1 MALRRLPGKPLSQ
14 RAPIAYVPRG
24 KEQSE
29 DQGERRMRIGV
40 AGIGKMGAAIAA
52 RLMEV
57 GHDVVLWNRTPDKAK
72 AISGATV
79 AATPAE
85 LAKTSEAVITI
96 LTDGAAIETVYHGPS
111 GLLSG
116 DVTGKLF
123 IEMSTVPPKVET
135 ALLPKVKAK
144 GADFVECPVGGSTT
158 PARQGKLLGLLGG
171 EADATARALPILN
184 QLCRKVEHCGPVGAG
199 SSMKLAINLPLMVAW
214 QAYGEAFAIARDV
227 GWTPKRLLDLF
238 VESNGANNGLKTR
251 ADMIVAMMENRDPG
265 PTTFNIAD
273 AVKDLRTMVDT
284 GAAKGADMPATKAA
298 LAAFEEA
305 NKKGLGGGDGSQ
317 QSVYWAS
324 RAKS

>member
-1 MALRRLPGKPLSQ
+1 
-14 RAPIAYVPRG
+14 
-24 KEQSE
+24 
-29 DQGERRMRIGV
+29 MRIGV

-52 RLMEV
+52 RLIEV
-57 GHDVVLWNRTPDKAK
+57 GHEVAVWNRTPEKAK
-72 AISGATV
+72 AVAGATCV
-79 AATPAE
+79 ATPAE
-85 LAKTSEAVITI
+85 LAQRSEIVISM
-96 LTDGAAIETVYHGPS
+96 LTDGAAIEAVYHGPS

-116 DVTGKLF
+116 DVKNRLF

-135 ALLPKVKAK
+135 ALAPRVQAK
-144 GADFVECPVGGSTT
+144 GAAFVECPVGGSTT

-171 EADATARALPILN
+171 DDAAAARALPILN
-184 QLCRKVEHCGPVGAG
+184 QLCRKVEHCGPVGTG

-238 VESNGANNGLKTR
+238 VESNGANNGLKMR

-265 PTTFNIAD
+265 PTTFSIAD
-273 AVKDLRTMVDT
+273 AVKDLRTMVDA

-305 NKKGLGGGDGSQ
+305 NKHGLGRGDDSSRQ
-317 QSVYWAS
+317 AVYWA
-324 RAKS
+324 RR